1 MHQIGRLDLEQ
12 FYPRPVANKLE
23 HETNE
28 TSEKMVAH
36 SKRQCISGII
46 DQNQR
51 HGTDLCSITKNKFME
66 ASPFLRPLYQFL
78 PFPNQSLLL
87 HQQNKIIKQWSSKG
101 FHWDFSQKQKK
112 KERKKRACIK
122 NKVITFVMGFTNV
135 GLL

>member
-101 FHWDFSQKQKK
+101 FHWDFSQKKK
-112 KERKKRACIK
+112 KEREKKKSLHQEKSHNICY
-122 NKVITFVMGFTNV
+122 GFY
-135 GLL
+135 